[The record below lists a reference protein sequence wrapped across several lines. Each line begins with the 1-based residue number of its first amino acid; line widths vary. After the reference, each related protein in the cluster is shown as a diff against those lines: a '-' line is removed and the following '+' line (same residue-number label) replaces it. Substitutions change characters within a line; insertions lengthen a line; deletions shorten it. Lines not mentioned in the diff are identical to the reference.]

1 MDVKKGKEEKNQMN
15 ISKEEKKAEAIV
27 RMKILGIFPETI
39 QQFETDDKVSISEPP
54 FGAFIGLRV
63 KIWTA
68 SGILRRNTM
77 L

>member
-1 MDVKKGKEEKNQMN
+1 MN
-15 ISKEEKKAEAIV
+15 ISKEEKKAEAIT
-27 RMKILGIFPETI
+27 RMKTLGIFSETI